1 MSVLLRKSSSLTYS
15 LLRVH
20 QTRKTGDRE
29 MTINQNKMIAI
40 KTELRNAEQATLAVG
55 GSVEALQ
62 ETEWYR
68 DRVAQIE
75 AIYAE

>member
-1 MSVLLRKSSSLTYS
+1 
-15 LLRVH
+15 
-20 QTRKTGDRE
+20 